1 MPQPTISDAEARY
14 LEEIAR
20 DCELVLGPGVEVE
33 PLELETNGEVILR
46 LRYQLGGATGL
57 SEGRGS
63 SVLAAHAD
71 LRQRL
76 VEDRIAVSLRALV
89 FG

>member
-20 DCELVLGPGVEVE
+20 DCERVLGHGVEIE
-33 PLELETNGEVILR
+33 PLELETNGEVVLR
-46 LRYQLGGATGL
+46 LRYRLGRMAGL
-57 SEGRGS
+57 SEGWGID
-63 SVLAAHAD
+63 VLTAHAAM
-71 LRQRL
+71 RQRL
-76 VEDRIAVSLRALV
+76 AEDRIAVGFQALV